1 MKFDL
6 YTSGS
11 ACFRPALF
19 GGNLIIVIPLPP
31 ALVFQKFLSIP
42 VIPRASPALQVDSL
56 LSEPPE
62 KPSQKVS
69 GIKQLN
75 VHWIAH
81 KARKCRSQ
89 EPRALGKDSMY
100 RL

>member
-31 ALVFQKFLSIP
+31 ALVFQKFLYLSFPGLLLHCRWILYCLSHQ
-42 VIPRASPALQVDSL
+42 RSP
-56 LSEPPE
+56 
-62 KPSQKVS
+62 
-69 GIKQLN
+69 
-75 VHWIAH
+75 H
-81 KARKCRSQ
+81 RKCQ
-89 EPRALGKDSMY
+89 VLNN
-100 RL
+100 